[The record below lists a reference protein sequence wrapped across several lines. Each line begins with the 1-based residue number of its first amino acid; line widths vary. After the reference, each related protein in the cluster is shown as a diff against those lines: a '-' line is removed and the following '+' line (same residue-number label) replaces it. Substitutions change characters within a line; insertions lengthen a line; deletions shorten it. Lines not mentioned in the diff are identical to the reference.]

1 MKEILFLKGE
11 KDFEIEIIFP
21 FKQSE
26 IKMSSIEK
34 IKGCIFT
41 QKVMNLSE
49 QEAIIHNSYSSA
61 IIQNNYITSIK
72 LMRNYY
78 ATGYLEKNNIDVI
91 INGFLTFSFLNMI
104 LVYLLFF
111 LILLKKK
118 FISYENYQWKFSDNC
133 FLEDGII
140 NTNCLIYLEINL
152 ELSEIYI
159 KNKYKYLKNEPNFVK
174 TDKNEAKF
182 HFNFINK
189 FYGILTIDNNKEEFL
204 SSDAETGQVK
214 PSKEENYYI
223 THNI

>member
-1 MKEILFLKGE
+1 MHFFPKCIKFRIECEGNIIFKGR

-78 ATGYLEKNNIDVI
+78 ANGYLEKNNIDVI

-111 LILLKKK
+111 LILLKKNSFPMK
-118 FISYENYQWKFSDNC
+118 
-133 FLEDGII
+133 II
-140 NTNCLIYLEINL
+140 NGNFLIIV
-152 ELSEIYI
+152 
-159 KNKYKYLKNEPNFVK
+159 F
-174 TDKNEAKF
+174 
-182 HFNFINK
+182 
-189 FYGILTIDNNKEEFL
+189 
-204 SSDAETGQVK
+204 
-214 PSKEENYYI
+214 
-223 THNI
+223 